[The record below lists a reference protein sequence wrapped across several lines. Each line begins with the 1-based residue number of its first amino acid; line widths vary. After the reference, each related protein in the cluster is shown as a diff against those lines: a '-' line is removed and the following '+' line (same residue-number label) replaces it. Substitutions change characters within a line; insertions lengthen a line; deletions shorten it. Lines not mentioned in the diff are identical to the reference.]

1 MPVWLQPK
9 WPPRQAN
16 TDGYQGRTSAVLA
29 VPIAAAA
36 PGVFTLDS
44 TGKGPA
50 AALNQDGSINN
61 ASSAAK
67 VGDIISLFATGE
79 GQTVPAGVDGKLALS
94 PLPTPR
100 FPVSVSIAGQTVDQL
115 YYVGGAPCE
124 VAGVLQINVQIPS
137 GIQTGNAVPVIVRVG
152 SASSAPGVT
161 ISVR

>member
-1 MPVWLQPK
+1 MAPAEMAASSGQHRRVSGQDLRC
-9 WPPRQAN
+9 PRRAHCR
-16 TDGYQGRTSAVLA
+16 GGA
-29 VPIAAAA
+29 
-36 PGVFTLDS
+36 GVFTLDS

-50 AALNQDGSINN
+50 AALNQDGSINT

-100 FPVSVSIAGQTVDQL
+100 FPVSVTLAGQTVDQL

-124 VAGVLQINVQIPS
+124 VAGVLQINVQIPN